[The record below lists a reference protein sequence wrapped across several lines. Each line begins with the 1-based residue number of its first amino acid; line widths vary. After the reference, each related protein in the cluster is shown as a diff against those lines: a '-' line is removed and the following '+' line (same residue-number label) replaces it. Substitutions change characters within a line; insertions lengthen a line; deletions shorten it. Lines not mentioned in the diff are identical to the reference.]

1 VVTIIKTYQDLEA
14 LSNDEDS
21 RMSFVEEAVDEHKN
35 SEAYRVA
42 RVANEYY
49 TKRNTTISK
58 LQKFLY
64 NMAGQKV
71 PDLFS
76 ANNKLKTLFYRR
88 FVIQQVQFLLA
99 NGVSFENKNTRG
111 RLGAEFDAQI
121 SKLATYS
128 MNSGVAF
135 GFWNLDH
142 LEVFDFVDTPA
153 HPGFV
158 PLYDEESGAL
168 KAGIRYWRS
177 VSTKTKRYT
186 LYEPDGFTDYIQQ
199 EDENIKV
206 QHEKR
211 TYKQRTVSSE
221 ATGDMCVIGENYPGF
236 PIIPMYAN
244 DLHESEI
251 IGIQECIDCYDYVKS
266 GLANDIDDAT
276 GFYWFIKNVGGM
288 DDPELAQFL
297 ERLRTVKAAA
307 LPAEEGVDAEAHTLD
322 VPYEARTVML
332 DRLERD
338 LYKDFQI
345 VNTSELSAGNK
356 TATEIRAAYQPMN
369 DKCAAFRDGIKT
381 FIMLL
386 FELIGISDTPSFRV
400 NQITNELEE
409 TQKIM
414 MAASEIGTEL
424 LLKKLPWLTPEE
436 VESRIKEMSAEE
448 LGRFSA
454 AEPGDGDALDDAVDA
469 PTTSDAIDVA
479 EEAVGKALNGIQAQN
494 LSSIIKGF
502 TNGTLTEGQA
512 VNLISTALGVT
523 KDEAREIIRGE

>member
-1 VVTIIKTYQDLEA
+1 MTAIKTYQDLKA
-14 LSNDEDS
+14 LDQDETS
-21 RMSFVEEAVDEHKN
+21 RMAFVEEAVDEHK
-35 SEAYRVA
+35 SSKEYHTA
-42 RVANEYY
+42 RTANEYY
-49 TKRNTTISK
+49 AKRNTTISK

-99 NGVSFENKNTRG
+99 NGVSFGSKSTRG
-111 RLGAEFDAQI
+111 KLGADFDAQI
-121 SKLATYS
+121 ARLATYA

-158 PLYDEESGAL
+158 PLYDEETGAL
-168 KAGIRYWRS
+168 RAGIRYWRS

-186 LYEPDGFTDYIQQ
+186 LYEQDGFTDYLQLENEKIKIQNVKQ
-199 EDENIKV
+199 
-206 QHEKR
+206 

-221 ATGDMCVIGENYPGF
+221 ATGSISVIGENYPGF

-251 IGIQECIDCYDYVKS
+251 VGIQESIDCYDYVKS
-266 GLANDIDDAT
+266 GLANDIDDSA
-276 GFYWFIKNVGGM
+276 GFYWLVKNAGGM
-288 DDPELAQFL
+288 DDADLAQFH
-297 ERLRTVKAAA
+297 ERLRTVKAAVLQA
-307 LPAEEGVDAEAHTLD
+307 DQGVDAQAHTLD
-322 VPYEARTVML
+322 VPHEARTVML

-345 VNTSELSAGNK
+345 VNPAELSAGDK

-369 DKCAAFRDGIKT
+369 DKCAAFRNGVKT
-381 FIMLL
+381 FILQL
-386 FELIGISDTPSFRV
+386 FELIGINDTPSFRV

-409 TQKIM
+409 TQKVM
-414 MAASEIGTEL
+414 LAASEIGTEL

-436 VESRIKEMSAEE
+436 VESRVSELSAEE
-448 LGRFSA
+448 LARFSA
-454 AEPGDGDALDDAVDA
+454 ADIDPGDSSTPDDEAHS
-469 PTTSDAIDVA
+469 TSEAIDEA
-479 EEAVGKALNGIQAQN
+479 EKAVGKALNGIQAQN

-502 TNGTLTEGQA
+502 TSGALTEGQA

-523 KDEAREIIRGE
+523 KDEAREIILGE